1 MERILII
8 DDEKNILTTLGRA
21 IEIEGYQV
29 CTALTGKDG
38 LAEVE
43 RFQPDV
49 VLLDLKL
56 PDLSGLD
63 VLQKLQKSP
72 GAPGVVMISA
82 HGSIESAVKATQL
95 GALDFLEKPIDIDR
109 ILLTIRNAL
118 KIINLDAMQ
127 RNIEQRHG
135 MVGNSEPLQGLITQI
150 HRAAPTNATVLVTG
164 PTGAGKELVAKSI
177 HELSRRSDKPFI
189 RINCGAIPENLVESE
204 LFGHER
210 GAFTGAERRHEGR
223 FERAHGGTLFLDEV
237 GEMPLPAQVR
247 LLRVLQE
254 NELERVGGKQTIA
267 VDVRVIAAS
276 NRDLEEEIEN
286 GRFREDLYYR
296 INVIPIRVPSLKER
310 HSDIPLLATYL
321 LHRAC
326 EHNDLGN
333 KFFSEEG
340 LEQLTRHDWPGN
352 IRELAHTIE
361 RLAIMTLGSLID
373 QDAVKTALPG
383 SSAAP
388 GSAAAAE
395 DGPLYT
401 LLESFEKKVIEERL
415 QKFSGKVSQAAEDLG
430 LERSHLYK
438 KIRQLQIN
446 R

>member
-1 MERILII
+1 MERILIV
-8 DDEKNILTTLGRA
+8 DDEKNILKTLGRA
-21 IEIEGYQV
+21 VEMEGYLV
-29 CTALTGKDG
+29 STALTGKDG
-38 LAEVE
+38 LAEAAQ
-43 RFQPDV
+43 FHPDV

-63 VLQKLQKSP
+63 VLQQLKKLP
-72 GAPGVVMISA
+72 RPPAVVMVSA
-82 HGSIESAVKATQL
+82 HGSIEAAVKATQF
-95 GALDFLEKPIDIDR
+95 GALDFLEKPVDIDR
-109 ILLTIRNAL
+109 VILTIRNAL
-118 KIINLDAMQ
+118 KIVNVDAMQ

-135 MVGNSEPLQGLITQI
+135 MVGSSEPLQALIAQI

-254 NELERVGGKQTIA
+254 NELERVGGKQTIQIN
-267 VDVRVIAAS
+267 VRVIAAS
-276 NRDLEEEIEN
+276 NRNLEDEIEA

-296 INVIPIRVPSLKER
+296 LNVIPIRVPSLKER
-310 HSDIPLLATYL
+310 HKDIPLLASYL
-321 LHRAC
+321 LNKAC

-333 KFFSEEG
+333 KFFSESG
-340 LEQLTRHDWPGN
+340 LEQLTSHHWPGN

-361 RLAIMTLGSLID
+361 RLAIMTLESLID
-373 QDAVKTALPG
+373 QEAVIAALPG
-383 SSAAP
+383 SAP
-388 GSAAAAE
+388 KESPLPPSE

-415 QKFSGKVSQAAEDLG
+415 ARFNGKVAQTAEDLG

-438 KIRQLQIN
+438 KIRQLRIN